1 MKALFEMYLVRR
13 LKTIRA
19 FRLSGGNL
27 CSTVLACHNL
37 GGHLGWEKTGPRQGK
52 LRKRHN
58 GTVLE
63 RLTCFYLFLLLR
75 LKRNE

>member
-52 LRKRHN
+52 LRKDIMVQCWSDSRAFI
-58 GTVLE
+58 
-63 RLTCFYLFLLLR
+63 CSCC
-75 LKRNE
+75 